1 LKIVYK
7 CPNNYKIIFVLILVM
22 EELFRKV
29 YLENYNE
36 LEYDVR
42 ASYLEI
48 YNEKIRDLLFPEKNN
63 IKIMQESR
71 SGLMMSNA
79 TSVPI
84 TNLNEVLN
92 VFE

>member
-1 LKIVYK
+1 MKIVYK

>member
-1 LKIVYK
+1 
-7 CPNNYKIIFVLILVM
+7 M

-48 YNEKIRDLLFPEKNN
+48 YKEKIRDLLFPDKNN
-63 IKIMQESR
+63 VKIMQESKT
-71 SGLMMSNA
+71 GLMVSNA

-84 TNLNEVLN
+84 TNLNEVLTII
-92 VFE
+92 E